1 MQWNR
6 SEFYALSVGRL
17 ADRIAGAGGLHSKLP
32 DADLKLSRDRV
43 LQFQE
48 DLNTLGFD
56 CGEPDGIPGPMT
68 RTAISQYQHSKGLIA
83 DGYLDA
89 TVMESVNRLVL
100 DSAKR

>member
-1 MQWNR
+1 M
-6 SEFYALSVGRL
+6 S
-17 ADRIAGAGGLHSKLP
+17 SKLP

-68 RTAISQYQHSKGLIA
+68 RIAISQYQHSKGLIA